1 MITCLMPRVVTV
13 LDASGHPWFGIAR
26 DGSTATDERDVI
38 WLDEPHLIPG
48 HHWAEPSQVRG
59 GLALDVAAVT
69 ELLAHALDIDPDT
82 LDDAAAVAIVA
93 RELDRVGCDMERVCL
108 EVQADSD
115 DHYDGGR
122 RWARCVMR
130 AARLLEVAV

>member
-1 MITCLMPRVVTV
+1 VTACPMPRVATV
-13 LDASGHPWFGIAR
+13 LDASGRPWFGAAW
-26 DGSTATDERDVI
+26 DGSAADENNVI
-38 WLDEPHLIPG
+38 WLAEAVLIPG

-59 GLALDVAAVT
+59 GLTLDVAAVA
-69 ELLAHALDIDPDT
+69 ELLAHALDTDPDA

-93 RELDRVGCDMERVCL
+93 RELDRCGCDMERVCL

-122 RWARCVMR
+122 RLARCVIR
-130 AARLLEVAV
+130 AALLLEVSV

>member
-1 MITCLMPRVVTV
+1 MNASMPHVVTT
-13 LDASGHPWFGIAR
+13 LDASGRPWFGAAW
-26 DGSTATDERDVI
+26 DALAPDEENVI
-38 WLDEPHLIPG
+38 WLAEPHLIPG

-59 GLALDVAAVT
+59 GMTLDVAAVA
-69 ELLAHALDIDPDT
+69 ELLAHALDTDPDA

-93 RELDRVGCDMERVCL
+93 RELDRVGCDMQRVCL

-122 RWARCVMR
+122 RFARCLIV
-130 AARLLEVAV
+130 AARLIGTTP

>member
-1 MITCLMPRVVTV
+1 MTACPMPRVVTV
-13 LDASGHPWFGIAR
+13 LDASGHPWFGAAW
-26 DGSTATDERDVI
+26 DGSINDETNVI
-38 WLDEPHLIPG
+38 WLAEPVLIPG

-59 GLALDVAAVT
+59 GLALDTAAVA
-69 ELLAHALDIDPDT
+69 ELLAHALDTDPDA

-93 RELDRVGCDMERVCL
+93 RELDRVGCDMARVCL

-122 RWARCVMR
+122 RFARCVLR
-130 AARLLEVAV
+130 ATQLMAVSC

>member
-1 MITCLMPRVVTV
+1 MPRVVTV
-13 LDASGHPWFGIAR
+13 LDASGHPWFGAAWN
-26 DGSTATDERDVI
+26 GSAADENNVI
-38 WLDEPHLIPG
+38 WLAEPVLIPG

-59 GLALDVAAVT
+59 GLTLNVAAVT

-82 LDDAAAVAIVA
+82 LDDDAVVAIVA
-93 RELDRVGCDMERVCL
+93 RELDRTGCDMERVCL

-122 RWARCVMR
+122 RFARCVIV
-130 AARLLEVAV
+130 AARLVGTVA